1 MSGVFLGMP
10 VYNPG
15 NLNKE
20 ELGKIA
26 KGFYEILSRN
36 NKLCNWSTP
45 ENIRVTILENYNP
58 DDIGE
63 HHLGVWASR
72 PDIFERLFEKMKNYG
87 FVKEKK
93 KFFLFGGT
101 GKYKL
106 NPPSDTNLEI
116 YNQVP
121 GIWSSFA

>member
-1 MSGVFLGMP
+1 MHVFLGMP
-10 VYNPG
+10 VYNPE
-15 NLNKE
+15 NLNKK

-45 ENIRVTILENYNP
+45 EKMRRAILENYNP

-72 PDIFERLFEKMKNYG
+72 PDIFERLIKKMKNYG
-87 FVKEKK
+87 
-93 KFFLFGGT
+93 LT
-101 GKYKL
+101 
-106 NPPSDTNLEI
+106 
-116 YNQVP
+116 
-121 GIWSSFA
+121 SSFL